1 MHVHNQMSFIVTEHA
16 KKRCVRRNIQPE
28 WIKNALNFPV
38 RIECDS
44 DDGSL
49 LHAIWPVPEK
59 GYRVLRVIYNGT
71 VNPVAVVTAY
81 FDNEVIAP

>member
-1 MHVHNQMSFIVTEHA
+1 M
-16 KKRCVRRNIQPE
+16 RRKIQPE
-28 WIKNALNFPV
+28 WIKHALEYPV
-38 RIECDS
+38 RIESDS

-49 LHAIWPVPEK
+49 VHAIWPVPEK
-59 GYRVLRVIYNGT
+59 GYRVLRVIYNET

>member
-1 MHVHNQMSFIVTEHA
+1 MRIHNQMNCIVTEHA

-28 WIKNALNFPV
+28 WIKHALNYPA
-38 RIECDS
+38 RIEIDS
-44 DDGSL
+44 DDSSL
-49 LHAIWPVPEK
+49 MHAIWPVPEK
-59 GYRVLRVIYNGT
+59 GYRVLRVIYNET

>member
-1 MHVHNQMSFIVTEHA
+1 MRTHNQVNFIVTEHA
-16 KKRCVRRNIQPE
+16 KKRCMRRKIQPE
-28 WIKNALNFPV
+28 WIKHALEYPV
-38 RIECDS
+38 RIESDS

-49 LHAIWPVPEK
+49 VHAIWPVPEK
-59 GYRVLRVIYNGT
+59 GYRVLRVIYNET